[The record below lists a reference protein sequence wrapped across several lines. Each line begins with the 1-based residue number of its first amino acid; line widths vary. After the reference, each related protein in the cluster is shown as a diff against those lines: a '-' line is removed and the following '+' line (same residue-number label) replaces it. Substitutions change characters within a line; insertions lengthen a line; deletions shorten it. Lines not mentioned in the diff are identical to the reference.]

1 MFPIIVFI
9 VNMILT
15 SPYINS
21 KFQKCK
27 SKFRFSLHT
36 LTTETGRYMKT
47 KRLQETTVKD
57 EYHNNLFCLIY
68 DNFRRSYFR
77 DTIGGRGGDNFLCF
91 ITENVWTGILQNV
104 QFKQL
109 HMLEHEKMYKQYFRN
124 FVLRMH
130 ITFPCNSY
138 FRLISHTSIYNVNRE
153 MCFITYIIMH

>member
-68 DNFRRSYFR
+68 DNFRKVISE
-77 DTIGGRGGDNFLCF
+77 ILLEGGGGQFSMFYHRKCLNRN
-91 ITENVWTGILQNV
+91 ITKCAV
-104 QFKQL
+104 
-109 HMLEHEKMYKQYFRN
+109 
-124 FVLRMH
+124 
-130 ITFPCNSY
+130 
-138 FRLISHTSIYNVNRE
+138 
-153 MCFITYIIMH
+153 

>member
-77 DTIGGRGGDNFLCF
+77 DTIGGRGGTIFYVLSQKMFEPEYYKMCSLSNFICWSMKRCTNNIF
-91 ITENVWTGILQNV
+91 VIL
-104 QFKQL
+104 
-109 HMLEHEKMYKQYFRN
+109 
-124 FVLRMH
+124 
-130 ITFPCNSY
+130 SY
-138 FRLISHTSIYNVNRE
+138 VCT
-153 MCFITYIIMH
+153 